1 MLAAPGAAR
10 RNRTGIPSLG
20 GWNTS
25 RCVSAARW
33 LPQVTILPLIRF
45 RDALIRSQLESRGR
59 EGMVGKQGLEPHPP
73 APKAGALTLTLH
85 PVNPILFSS
94 CRLFLGNGGVE
105 WFGGDERNRTA
116 GLLLARQPLSQ
127 LSYIPEAAPGPPG
140 VGRAAGDSNSQR
152 PGPGIRHS
160 HPGGPPCSWCS
171 RCGVINWHARS
182 PAGGAPQG
190 WQDSNPR
197 HAVLETAV
205 LAAELHPYT
214 N

>member
-85 PVNPILFSS
+85 PVNPILFS
-94 CRLFLGNGGVE
+94 
-105 WFGGDERNRTA
+105 
-116 GLLLARQPLSQ
+116 
-127 LSYIPEAAPGPPG
+127 
-140 VGRAAGDSNSQR
+140 RAASSSAMAALSGSVEMS
-152 PGPGIRHS
+152 GIEPLACCLQGS
-160 HPGGPPCSWCS
+160 
-171 RCGVINWHARS
+171 RS
-182 PAGGAPQG
+182 P
-190 WQDSNPR
+190 N
-197 HAVLETAV
+197 
-205 LAAELHPYT
+205 
-214 N
+214 